1 MIITEIFRKDY
12 TSIKTC
18 HVAHDL
24 YSCAITSNSRCTA
37 DGRCEPSVRERSL
50 WMCHSV
56 LPGESIFRIIHIN
69 GYCPLVA
76 RIARRV
82 TFENSQLW
90 DCPYCLPD
98 ETNNNILKK
107 GAE

>member
-12 TSIKTC
+12 TSIETFRMAC
-18 HVAHDL
+18 GL
-24 YSCAITSNSRCTA
+24 YIRAIISTGSRTA

-50 WMCHSV
+50 WMYHSV
-56 LPGESIFRIIHIN
+56 LPSESIFTIIHIN

-98 ETNNNILKK
+98 ETK
-107 GAE
+107 